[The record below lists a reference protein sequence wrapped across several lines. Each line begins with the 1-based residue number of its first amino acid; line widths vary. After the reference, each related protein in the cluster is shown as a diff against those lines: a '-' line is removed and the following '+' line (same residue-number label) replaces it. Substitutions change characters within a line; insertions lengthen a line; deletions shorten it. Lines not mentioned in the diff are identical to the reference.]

1 MKVTIKQ
8 TYFYYE
14 SILICSNVLPAV
26 FNLFWIL
33 IRETSAEGKT
43 DVTTEETQSNSL
55 QSSQREMV
63 YIPFERDVFFSPQFR
78 KTGTQN
84 EPTQKALNKMN

>member
-63 YIPFERDVFFSPQFR
+63 YIPFERDVFLARNSGKP
-78 KTGTQN
+78 
-84 EPTQKALNKMN
+84 EHKMNRHKRH

>member
-1 MKVTIKQ
+1 VKVTIKQ

-14 SILICSNVLPAV
+14 CILICSNILLAV

-43 DVTTEETQSNSL
+43 AVTTEETQRNSPR
-55 QSSQREMV
+55 SSQSEMV
-63 YIPFERDVFFSPQFR
+63 YIPFEGMVF
-78 KTGTQN
+78 
-84 EPTQKALNKMN
+84 